1 MKFLLELASCCGANG
16 GERSDKEARE
26 PNRRRSEETRALMV
40 HQTLETLNTRSR
52 RRKRGRAGL
61 AYPWS
66 AVPMAEWKPTLC
78 SIAEDN
84 VVVVVE
90 ERPERVVKRKGSGG
104 RRGGGSRGMATIPNY
119 SEYYR

>member
-26 PNRRRSEETRALMV
+26 LNRRRSEETRALMV

-66 AVPMAEWKPTLC
+66 AVRAEWKPTLC